1 MGYYTTFPRGTTLG
15 AIYLQIAST
24 NMSTDLA
31 TRIGKNISALRKSRK
46 VTQAALA
53 EAVGID
59 TVSLSRIE
67 TGKSNTSLLT
77 LDSIAHELKAPLT
90 TLLNGISGKN
100 AALAEDIASTIEPL
114 SEADRLFLLEQMKTW
129 AARLSASRRKK

>member
-1 MGYYTTFPRGTTLG
+1 MD
-15 AIYLQIAST
+15 AIYLQIAFT
-24 NMSTDLA
+24 DMSTDLA
-31 TRIGKNISALRKSRK
+31 TRIGKNIATLRKSRK

-77 LDSIAHELKAPLT
+77 LDAIAHELKAPLT
-90 TLLNGISGKN
+90 ALLNGISGKN
-100 AALAEDIASTIEPL
+100 VALAEDIASTIEPL
-114 SEADRLFLLEQMKTW
+114 SETDRLFLLEQVKAW
-129 AARLSASRRKK
+129 AAKLSPLRRKK

>member
-1 MGYYTTFPRGTTLG
+1 MG
-15 AIYLQIAST
+15 AIYLQIASI
-24 NMSTDLA
+24 NMPTDLA
-31 TRIGKNISALRKSRK
+31 ARIGKNISALRKSRK

-114 SEADRLFLLEQMKTW
+114 SEADRLFLLEQVKAW
-129 AARLSASRRKK
+129 AAKLTVPRRKK

>member
-1 MGYYTTFPRGTTLG
+1 
-15 AIYLQIAST
+15 
-24 NMSTDLA
+24 MSTDLA

>member
-1 MGYYTTFPRGTTLG
+1 LG

-24 NMSTDLA
+24 NMPTDLA
-31 TRIGKNISALRKSRK
+31 VRIGKNISALRKSRK

-77 LDSIAHELKAPLT
+77 LDAIAHELKAPLT
-90 TLLNGISGKN
+90 ALLNGISGKS

-114 SEADRLFLLEQMKTW
+114 SEADRLFLLEQVKTW
-129 AARLSASRRKK
+129 AAKLSVPRRKK

>member
-1 MGYYTTFPRGTTLG
+1 MG